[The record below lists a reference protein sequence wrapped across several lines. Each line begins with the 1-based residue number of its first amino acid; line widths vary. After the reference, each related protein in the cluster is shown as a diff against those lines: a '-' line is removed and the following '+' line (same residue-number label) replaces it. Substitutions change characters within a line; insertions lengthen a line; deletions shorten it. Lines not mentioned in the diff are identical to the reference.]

1 MLNKIFDGL
10 KFVAATLI
18 YIVYPPVCPNCG
30 EIADE
35 YGELCEECAKN
46 IFHVSAGKNLPE
58 NLSGVMRITKYRDG
72 TRELLLR
79 LKFENDLSVLP
90 AIHKILAEVS
100 SRAEVKDF
108 LAQADMAVYV
118 PIHQD
123 RLRERGYN
131 QTELIFHDWLT
142 AQNLRAGN
150 FLVRVKS
157 TPHLFKFGS
166 AERREIL
173 HDAFRLADG
182 ADVRGKNI
190 LIVDDI
196 YTTGATV
203 SECARVLLD
212 AGAAK
217 IFVMALASDF
227 GE

>member
-1 MLNKIFDGL
+1 MLGKILDLG
-10 KFVAATLI
+10 KFLAATLI
-18 YIVYPPVCPNCG
+18 YIVYPPICPKCG
-30 EIADE
+30 EIADD
-35 YGELCEECAKN
+35 YGELCEECAKK
-46 IFHVSAGKNLPE
+46 IFHVNAEKNLPE
-58 NLSGVMRITKYRDG
+58 NLSGVMRITKYREG
-72 TRELLLR
+72 TRELLLK

-100 SRAEVKDF
+100 DRDEIQNF
-108 LAQADMAVYV
+108 LAGVDAAVYV

-123 RLRERGYN
+123 RMKERGYN
-131 QTELIFHDWLT
+131 QTELIFRDWLT
-142 AQNLRAGN
+142 AQKIPAEN

-157 TPHLFKFGS
+157 TPRLFKFGS

-173 HDAFRLADG
+173 HDAFKLAEG

-203 SECARVLLD
+203 SECARVLLG

-217 IFVMALASDF
+217 IFVLALASDF

>member
-10 KFVAATLI
+10 KFIAATLI
-18 YIVYPPVCPNCG
+18 YIIYPPICPKCG

-35 YGELCEECAKN
+35 YGALCEECEKK
-46 IFHVSAGKNLPE
+46 IFHVSAEKNLPE

-72 TRELLLR
+72 TRELLLK

-100 SRAEVKDF
+100 VRAEVKDF
-108 LAQADMAVYV
+108 LAQTDMAVYV
-118 PIHQD
+118 PIHEK

-131 QTELIFHDWLT
+131 QTELIFKDWLT
-142 AQNLRAGN
+142 AQNLPAGN

-157 TPHLFKFGS
+157 TPRLFRFGS
-166 AERREIL
+166 AERKEIL
-173 HDAFRLADG
+173 RDAFRLAEG
-182 ADVRGKNI
+182 ADVRGKNV

-203 SECARVLLD
+203 SECARVLLG
-212 AGAAK
+212 AGADK
-217 IFVMALASDF
+217 IFVLAMASDF